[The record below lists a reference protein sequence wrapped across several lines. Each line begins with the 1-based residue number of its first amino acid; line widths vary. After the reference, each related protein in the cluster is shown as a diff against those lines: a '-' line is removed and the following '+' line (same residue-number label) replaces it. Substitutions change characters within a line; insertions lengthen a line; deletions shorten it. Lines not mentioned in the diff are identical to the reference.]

1 MKKFSSFSG
10 EKVNQEPEV
19 KLTKEQLEKKALKAS
34 IMKLL
39 DNYLQIR
46 SNGSV
51 RKELY
56 NNSITIAGK
65 EMVAEA
71 LIDLLSDKTYLDQI
85 KALESFKSDNTD
97 WISIDNKINQISEKI
112 VENNSI
118 DKIQVKKIKSFLDTY
133 SNDKSFETILE
144 KYVSRI
150 KSSDEA
156 NLRSVTAQKMMM
168 SDKWSYSKNQ
178 LQLISEKFSV
188 KSKELSNANGSTE

>member
-19 KLTKEQLEKKALKAS
+19 KLAKEQLEKKALKAS
-34 IMKLL
+34 IMKLM

-85 KALESFKSDNTD
+85 KALESLKSDNTD

-168 SDKWSYSKNQ
+168 SDKWTYSKNQ